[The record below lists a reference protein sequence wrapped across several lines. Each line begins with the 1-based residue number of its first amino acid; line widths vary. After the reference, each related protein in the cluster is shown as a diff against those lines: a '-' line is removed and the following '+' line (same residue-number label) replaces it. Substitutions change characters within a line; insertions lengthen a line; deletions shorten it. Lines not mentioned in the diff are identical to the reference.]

1 MSQRAICYDN
11 AVAES
16 FFNSLKNELPD
27 HRSFK
32 PLMKQR
38 RRSLTILSSIIESA
52 DIRRWI
58 IFSPVYYERSMAV
71 ASLSVHEFGATTYF
85 LCKVAGAR
93 VKSRLCRECQ

>member
-1 MSQRAICYDN
+1 MIQSMSQRAICYDN

-38 RRSLTILSSIIESA
+38 RRSLTILSFYNRK
-52 DIRRWI
+52 RRHQALDYI
-58 IFSPVYYERSMAV
+58 
-71 ASLSVHEFGATTYF
+71 
-85 LCKVAGAR
+85 
-93 VKSRLCRECQ
+93 